1 MTTSAGSYESAFAS
15 VYDVFMQDAPY
26 ERWFAWLQARLP
38 DLAKLVV
45 ADLGCGTGKLTHQL
59 ASACRRVIGVDLSE
73 EMLSRAANFA
83 LENRLHSEWLCQD
96 MRTLQLPVLADVVV
110 STSDSLNYLLTESD
124 LLQTF
129 ERVAANLQPRGWFY
143 FDLLGLGRL
152 QLLREGFSYDL
163 EPTAAVL
170 FESEV
175 TESGRILYDV
185 HAFVSE
191 GGSCYRRSH
200 EQHVQQ
206 YFSLEVTKRCLE
218 RAGFELMEQSG
229 DFGYRT
235 WNDAMRFV
243 LTARK
248 QA

>member
-1 MTTSAGSYESAFAS
+1 
-15 VYDVFMQDAPY
+15 MQDAPY
-26 ERWFAWLQARLP
+26 EQWFGFLQARLP
-38 DLAKLVV
+38 HLEQLVV

-83 LENRLHSEWLCQD
+83 LERRLNSEWLCQD
-96 MRTLQLPVLADVVV
+96 MRALHLPYLADVVV
-110 STSDSLNYLLTESD
+110 STSDSLNYLLTEDD

-129 ERVAANLQPRGWFY
+129 QRVAANLQPRGWFY

-152 QLLREGFSYDL
+152 RALQEGFSYDL
-163 EPTAAVL
+163 EATAAVL
-170 FESEV
+170 FETEV
-175 TESGRILYDV
+175 TESGRVLYDV

-191 GGSCYRRSH
+191 GGLFYRRLH

-206 YFSLEVTKRCLE
+206 YFSLEVAKRCLAG
-218 RAGFELMEQSG
+218 AGFELIEQSG
-229 DFGYRT
+229 DFGHQT

-243 LTARK
+243 LAARK
-248 QA
+248 QD